1 MATLYMM
8 CGLSANGKTT
18 FAKSFAKMNHIRYVN
33 PDELYA
39 VFNGAECNRSHKFE
53 VWQAL
58 YQIVYCAE
66 MDGADIIIDT
76 NCLTLGQREE
86 IRSRFPYFDNYQLMV
101 IIASVENSKEWN
113 SKRHRVVP
121 QQELERQARIVDW
134 PNLTDHYNGWNNIR
148 YYYNDG
154 SLFTKYREIYDGE
167 DHDLRQKKEDNK

>member
-39 VFNGAECNRSHKFE
+39 AFNGDECNRSHKFE

-66 MDGADIIIDT
+66 TDNEDIIIDT
-76 NCLTLGQREE
+76 NCLTFGQREE
-86 IRSRFPYFDNYQLMV
+86 IRSRFPYFDNYQLIV

>member
-39 VFNGAECNRSHKFE
+39 VFNGDECNRNHKFE

-66 MDGADIIIDT
+66 T
-76 NCLTLGQREE
+76 
-86 IRSRFPYFDNYQLMV
+86 DNDN
-101 IIASVENSKEWN
+101 EK
-113 SKRHRVVP
+113 
-121 QQELERQARIVDW
+121 
-134 PNLTDHYNGWNNIR
+134 
-148 YYYNDG
+148 
-154 SLFTKYREIYDGE
+154 SLWHIKG
-167 DHDLRQKKEDNK
+167 